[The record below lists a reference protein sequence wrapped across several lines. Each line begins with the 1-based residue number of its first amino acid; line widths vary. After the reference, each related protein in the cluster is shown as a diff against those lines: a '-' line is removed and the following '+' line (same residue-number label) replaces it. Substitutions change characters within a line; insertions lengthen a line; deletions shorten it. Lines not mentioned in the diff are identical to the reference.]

1 MNYFTH
7 EKRYNT
13 VNEYYRHLFGS
24 KVYKIS
30 LNGDFTCP
38 NRDGTLS
45 HKGCIFCSEKG
56 SGDFAGDKKDS
67 LVKQFNEIK
76 NIMQNKWKNGKF
88 IVYFQANTNT
98 YGSIKKLRNL
108 YEKSLSLDKD
118 IVGLSIATRPDCLG
132 NDVLDLLDE
141 FNQRTYLTIEL
152 GLQSMHEKTL
162 KFINRGHDLKSFVDA
177 CKSLRKRNI
186 NVVVHI
192 INGLPTDSYED
203 MLETAKFLN
212 KLDIQGVKI
221 HMLFIQKKT
230 ELAHY
235 YERHPFKLL
244 TLEEF
249 VDITVNQIEHLND
262 QIIIHRLTGDAPRD
276 ELIAPEW
283 TLKKFVVSNEIDK
296 LMRKR
301 NSFQGIKG
309 RDYEK

>member
-13 VNEYYRHLFGS
+13 INEYYRHLFGC

-45 HKGCIFCSEKG
+45 YKGCIFCSEKG

-67 LVKQFNEIK
+67 LDKQFNEVK
-76 NIMQNKWKNGKF
+76 NVMQNKWEKGKF

-98 YGSIKKLRNL
+98 YGSIEKLRNL
-108 YEKSLSLDKD
+108 YEKSLNLDKD

-132 NDVLDLLDE
+132 NDVLDLLE
-141 FNQRTYLTIEL
+141 EINKKTYLTIEL
-152 GLQSMHEKTL
+152 GLQSIHEKTL
-162 KFINRGHDLKSFVDA
+162 KFINRGHDLKTFIDA

-192 INGLPTDSYED
+192 INGLPTDTYDD

-230 ELAHY
+230 ELAHV
-235 YERHPFKLL
+235 YEKNPFELL
-244 TLEEF
+244 TLEQF
-249 VDITVNQIEHLND
+249 VDITVNQIENLNEN
-262 QIIIHRLTGDAPRD
+262 IIIHRLTGDAPR
-276 ELIAPEW
+276 EALI
-283 TLKKFVVSNEIDK
+283 
-296 LMRKR
+296 
-301 NSFQGIKG
+301 G
-309 RDYEK
+309 